1 MESKNI
7 QPVENKL
14 WTFANATDIEEETQ
28 EEEEEELKLSME
40 DQTINAELRDNYLRF
55 LRELSGKNVKLHL
68 FDQMKL
74 DARFVAMQRHQ
85 DNYLVDDLKTP
96 TCEIGHAAIRIQDTI
111 AVCVS
116 VDQFQPVEPEPPP
129 PTPIYITKKPV
140 PVDFATS
147 APPPLPPL
155 AASPLIGP
163 SKPSNAA
170 SDRQLE
176 TEVNANVNLNAADC
190 EKKDD
195 AASKES
201 IWDVSD
207 WWMTDWLTDLTDR
220 LDMQLIIAV

>member
-96 TCEIGHAAIRIQDTI
+96 TGEIGHAAIRIQDTI

-116 VDQFQPVEPEPPP
+116 VDQFQSSVAPP

-140 PVDFATS
+140 PVVFATS
-147 APPPLPPL
+147 APP
-155 AASPLIGP
+155 LIGP
-163 SKPSNAA
+163 SKLSSNSNSNAA
-170 SDRQLE
+170 ASDNRQVE
-176 TEVNANVNLNAADC
+176 PEANVINVNAADC
-190 EKKDD
+190 AKKEEEDTEKDD
-195 AASKES
+195 AASKKT

-207 WWMTDWLTDLTDR
+207 
-220 LDMQLIIAV
+220 